1 MRTAGVAFVLAC
13 LVSALLTPFVRRF
26 ALARGLFDD
35 QVLARKIHG
44 RPVPRLGGVA
54 IAAGFYVPLL
64 ALLLQASSV
73 GQMFYKNMR
82 MSVAFL
88 LGGLVICGL
97 GLVDDVRGAGAG
109 KKFLVQ
115 FVVAGALFAAG
126 IRIEH
131 LTLPFVGSFALGA
144 LSLPFTLL
152 WVVGVINALNLIDG
166 LDGLAAGVAFF
177 GVATTFAIAF
187 LRQDPLMM
195 LFMGAL
201 AGAIVGFWAYN
212 FNPASIFMGDTG
224 SMFLGYVLGVGAM
237 QTSQKSSTVVAILV
251 PIVAL
256 GLPIADTFLAI
267 LRRTIA
273 GRPIFS
279 ADRQHIH
286 HRLLDMGLSQRKA
299 VFTLY
304 GASIILGVVA
314 LLLTLANSAETALI
328 LAATGLLGYLGFKR
342 LGYRPAWRHAGAQP
356 PADAQVAYAGLAH
369 ASDERHLWRELR
381 ATSESLGITALRL
394 SLEEQ
399 VDGDT
404 ITRST
409 RPNGNGPWHS
419 VEVAPT
425 DAVLMRMDYCRR
437 AGELDARTIEPL
449 KQALAAA
456 CARLF
461 GPEAEG
467 RGEQAS
473 GGIVSSARIAGAEG
487 RDGDEGARPAGA
499 TS

>member
-13 LVSALLTPFVRRF
+13 LVSALLTPLVRRF

-44 RPVPRLGGVA
+44 RPIPRLGGLA

-73 GQMFYKNMR
+73 GQMFYKNMSV
-82 MSVAFL
+82 SVAFL

-97 GLVDDVRGAGAG
+97 GLFDDLRGAGAG

-115 FVVAGALFAAG
+115 FAVAGALFAAG

-131 LTLPFVGSFALGA
+131 LTLPFVGSFALGS

-152 WVVGVINALNLIDG
+152 WVVGVINAMNLIDG

-187 LRQDPLMM
+187 LHHDPLMM

-201 AGAIVGFWAYN
+201 GGAIVGFWAYN

-224 SMFLGYVLGVGAM
+224 SMFLGYVLAVGAM

-267 LRRTIA
+267 LRRAIA

-286 HRLLDMGLSQRKA
+286 HRLLDLGLSQRKA
-299 VFTLY
+299 VVTLY
-304 GASIILGVVA
+304 GASILLGVVA
-314 LLLTLANSAETALI
+314 LLLTLANSTETTLI
-328 LAATGLLGYLGFKR
+328 LAATSLLVFLGFKR
-342 LGYRPAWRHAGAQP
+342 LGYRIALRDASALPAEAEA
-356 PADAQVAYAGLAH
+356 AYAGLAQ

-381 ATSESLGITALRL
+381 AAAQCLGITALRL

-399 VDGDT
+399 ADGDT

-409 RPNGNGPWHS
+409 KPNGSGPWHR
-419 VEVAPT
+419 VQVAAT
-425 DAVLMRMDYCRR
+425 DAVLMKIEYCRKD
-437 AGELDARTIEPL
+437 GVLDARMIEPL
-449 KQALAAA
+449 KEALATA
-456 CARLF
+456 CARLYA
-461 GPEAEG
+461 PEVDA
-467 RGEQAS
+467 RDEQVT
-473 GGIVSSARIAGAEG
+473 GG
-487 RDGDEGARPAGA
+487 
-499 TS
+499 

>member
-1 MRTAGVAFVLAC
+1 MRTAGVAFALAC
-13 LVSALLTPFVRRF
+13 LVSALLTPLVRRF

-35 QVLARKIHG
+35 QVLARKVHG
-44 RPVPRLGGVA
+44 RPVPRLGGMA

-64 ALLLQASSV
+64 ALLLQTSSV
-73 GQMFYKNMR
+73 GAMFYANMR
-82 MSVAFL
+82 MSVSFL
-88 LGGLVICGL
+88 IGGLVICGL
-97 GLVDDVRGAGAG
+97 GLVDDLRGTGAW

-115 FVVAGALFAAG
+115 FAVAGALFATG
-126 IRIEH
+126 NRIEYI
-131 LTLPFVGSFALGA
+131 TLPFVGSFALGA

-187 LRQDPLMM
+187 LRPDPLMM
-195 LFMGAL
+195 LFMAALGGAV
-201 AGAIVGFWAYN
+201 VGFWAYN

-267 LRRTIA
+267 IRRTIA

-279 ADRQHIH
+279 ADRGHIH
-286 HRLLDMGLSQRKA
+286 HRLLDLGLSQRKA
-299 VFTLY
+299 VLVLY
-304 GASIILGVVA
+304 GASILLGVVA
-314 LLLTLANSAETALI
+314 LLLTLANSRETALI
-328 LAATGLLGYLGFKR
+328 LAATGLLGYLGFKK
-342 LGYRPAWRHAGAQP
+342 LGRRPAPGAAGA
-356 PADAQVAYAGLAH
+356 PADAQAACAGLAR
-369 ASDERHLWRELR
+369 APDERHLWRELR
-381 ATSESLGITALRL
+381 TAAQFLGITALRL

-399 VDGDT
+399 AEGDT

-409 RPNGNGPWHS
+409 KDNGSGPWHCM
-419 VEVAPT
+419 EVAAG
-425 DAVLMRMDYCRR
+425 AVLLRMDYRR
-437 AGELDARTIEPL
+437 GAGALDARAAEGL

-456 CARLF
+456 CARLY
-461 GPEAEG
+461 GPEVEA
-467 RGEQAS
+467 
-473 GGIVSSARIAGAEG
+473 GGNQVAGG
-487 RDGDEGARPAGA
+487 
-499 TS
+499 